1 VNVGSF
7 LEFLHPNALLHP
19 QPSLDLE
26 VSLALEYG
34 GFQIGQDGCQ
44 QVFVFGPLDTED
56 FTVTPDVE
64 ALEPIRVLLNAAL
77 LKL

>member
-1 VNVGSF
+1 MGSF

-19 QPSLDLE
+19 RPSPDLA

-34 GFQIGQDGCQ
+34 GFQVGQDGCQ
-44 QVFVFGPLDTED
+44 QVFVFGPLDIED
-56 FTVTPDVE
+56 FTVIPDVE
-64 ALEPIRVLLNAAL
+64 ALDPARGLLNAAL